1 MSFIPWKAESGY
13 ISLVFK
19 CFCFFCMGAIITLPL
34 VIQVMKYT
42 EWTRQETVPTS
53 LLPDRKP
60 LTNNDSFRRDLSSF
74 KSIVDLSK
82 QPQNFLLPRN
92 GTDVFR
98 NELSQKDTEMLSQ
111 TLYTFHKKMVD
122 ASIEYFLF
130 EGSLLGSYR
139 HHNIVPW
146 DDDIDLILHEKH
158 KYKIVQ
164 LLRDS
169 SSHYRLD
176 ARTSRY
182 KFYDVSGHSVKSV
195 SWKSPFLDIAF
206 YRENSTHLWDNV
218 FTKLLVYNKSDVFPL
233 VGRPFLGRLYP
244 APRDPLRVLQVN
256 YNLDQCSTGYYNHT
270 AEEKK
275 DRSKVKSVPC
285 SSLLDVIP
293 FVQHVRGP
301 GGAWCEEILTFRGQV
316 LSTFVRNSTNIPVC

>member
-1 MSFIPWKAESGY
+1 
-13 ISLVFK
+13 
-19 CFCFFCMGAIITLPL
+19 
-34 VIQVMKYT
+34 MKYT
-42 EWTRQETVPTS
+42 DWTRPEPFTAS
-53 LLPDRKP
+53 LLPDGKP
-60 LTNNDSFRRDLSSF
+60 LTKKDSFRRDYSSF
-74 KSIVDLSK
+74 KSIVDLSEL
-82 QPQNFLLPRN
+82 PQHFSLPRN
-92 GTDVFR
+92 GKDVFR

-111 TLYTFHKKMVD
+111 TLYAFHKKMVD

-146 DDDIDLILHEKH
+146 DDDIDVKFHEKH
-158 KYKIVQ
+158 KLKVVQ
-164 LLRDS
+164 VFKDS
-169 SSHYRLD
+169 SSHYKLD
-176 ARTSRY
+176 TSASRY
-182 KFYDVSGHSVKSV
+182 KFYDVSGRKIRSL

-206 YRENSTHLWDNV
+206 YRENSTHLWDNFFSEPSV
-218 FTKLLVYNKSDVFPL
+218 FNKSDVFPL

-244 APRDPLRVLQVN
+244 APRDPLRVLQVY
-256 YNLDQCSTGYYNHT
+256 YNLDQCSTGYYNHS

-301 GGAWCEEILTFRGQV
+301 GGAWCEEILTFRGEV